1 MHMTRRPR
9 DGVAEARRL
18 AERGRTAARSG
29 TPVEALGW
37 FDRALAVLHVEPAG
51 EMLADVLRWKGTA
64 HRECGDT
71 AAADRLYQES
81 GEVAERIGY
90 LAGAAH
96 AANCRGIVAQRRGE
110 LGDAERLYAR
120 ASALAEQAGEV
131 PLSVMV
137 QRNLGIVGSI
147 RGDWAGAVERFE
159 ESRRKAEA
167 MGDDDGVGRA
177 LNNIA
182 IVHTK
187 QERFAEAEELYG
199 RALALAREC
208 GDAVSEC
215 IYEFNRAEML
225 IAARRLDDA
234 SRACAV
240 GLDIAERRG
249 DRLRRAEGLKLLAI
263 IGRLNGD
270 TAACEALLEEAL
282 ALADTGEDQCLHAEV
297 LRERARLLRMRG
309 QLEQARRSLR
319 AARDRFVA
327 VGARPE
333 IRGVNR
339 ELAELQTAV

>member
-1 MHMTRRPR
+1 MQMTRRPR

-18 AERGRTAARSG
+18 AECGRTAARSG

-37 FDRALAVLHVEPAG
+37 FDRALAVLVMEPAS

-71 AAADRLYQES
+71 EAADRLYQES
-81 GEVAERIGY
+81 SDVAQRIGY

-110 LGDAERLYAR
+110 LTDAERLYAS

-147 RGDWAGAVERFE
+147 RGDWQSAVERFE
-159 ESRRKAEA
+159 DSRRHAEA
-167 MGDDDGVGRA
+167 AGDTDGVARA

-182 IVHTK
+182 IVLGK
-187 QERFAEAEELYG
+187 QGKIDEAEAMYERVLV
-199 RALALAREC
+199 LVREC
-208 GDAVSEC
+208 GDALSEC
-215 IYEFNRAEML
+215 VCEFNRAEMF
-225 IAARRLDDA
+225 IAARRLDEA
-234 SRACAV
+234 ERACAV
-240 GLDIAERRG
+240 GLEIADRRG
-249 DRLRRAEGLKLLAI
+249 DRIRRSEGLKLLATMA
-263 IGRLNGD
+263 RLRGQ
-270 TAACEALLEEAL
+270 TSACDAYLTEALY
-282 ALADTGEDQCLHAEV
+282 LADTGEDQCLYAEV
-297 LRERARLLRMRG
+297 LRERAQLLRSRG
-309 QLEQARRSLR
+309 DLEGARGALR

-327 VGARPE
+327 AGARPE

-339 ELAELQTAV
+339 ELAELQAAV

>member
-1 MHMTRRPR
+1 MRMMRRPR

-18 AERGRTAARSG
+18 AERGRSAARSG

-37 FDRALAVLHVEPAG
+37 FDRALAVLYTEPAG

-71 AAADRLYQES
+71 DAAERLYRES
-81 GEVAERIGY
+81 SEVAERIGY
-90 LAGAAH
+90 LGGAAH

-110 LGDAERLYAR
+110 LADAERLYAR
-120 ASALAEQAGEV
+120 ASTLAEQAGEA

-147 RGDWAGAVERFE
+147 RGDWTTAVERFE
-159 ESRRKAEA
+159 DSREKAELV
-167 MGDDDGVGRA
+167 GDVDGVARA

-182 IVHTK
+182 IVFTK
-187 QERFAEAEELYG
+187 QGRFAEAENMYD
-199 RALALAREC
+199 RVLASAREC

-215 IYEFNRAEML
+215 IYEFNRAEMFV
-225 IAARRLDDA
+225 AARRLDEA
-234 SRACAV
+234 SQACAV
-240 GLDIAERRG
+240 GLEIAERRG

-263 IGRLNGD
+263 IGRLRGD
-270 TAACEALLEEAL
+270 TSDCDALLGEALE
-282 ALADTGEDQCLHAEV
+282 LADTGEDECLQAEV
-297 LRERARLLRMRG
+297 LRERAQLHRSRG

-327 VGARPE
+327 IGARPE
-333 IRGVNR
+333 VRGVNR
-339 ELAELQTAV
+339 ELAELQAAV